1 MYSLTIKDGKR
12 ATCRFNNILQEA
24 KSNSEVDVSLLRFY
38 AFVSIG

>member
-12 ATCRFNNILQEA
+12 ATCYLYNILQEA
-24 KSNSEVDVSLLRFY
+24 KSRSEVDISLLHFY